1 MQQYYDLSINFVRLT
16 HLSFHIPPKSMN
28 SAQTSIATTTQ
39 PKQASPPQATA
50 QRALSCHQ
58 QSPSPLKTTM
68 THSPQRL
75 SNRSKKSLITSLW
88 SRWVRFSPLNRPHSI
103 KMTHL
108 FMIQSEHDMWQS
120 MFICN
125 SQHLNMGLGPNLQ
138 DWT

>member
-58 QSPSPLKTTM
+58 QSPSHMVPPTATTAHVAPP
-68 THSPQRL
+68 TATI
-75 SNRSKKSLITSLW
+75 SNPG
-88 SRWVRFSPLNRPHSI
+88 VFVVN
-103 KMTHL
+103 
-108 FMIQSEHDMWQS
+108 
-120 MFICN
+120 
-125 SQHLNMGLGPNLQ
+125 
-138 DWT
+138 